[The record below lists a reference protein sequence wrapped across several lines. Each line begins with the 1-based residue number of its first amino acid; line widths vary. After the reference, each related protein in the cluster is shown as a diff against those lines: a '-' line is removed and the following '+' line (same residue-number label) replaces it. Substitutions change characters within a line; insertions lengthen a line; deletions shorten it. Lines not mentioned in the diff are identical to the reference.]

1 ARELLRRHLAAP
13 AFFLFL
19 YVGRAVMVQIGLLGG
34 AYTSMQTTLAAT
46 ARIDELLAIE
56 PSVKDGPDTLAE
68 FRDRIVLRDV
78 AFDYGGERVLAGVSF
93 ASLRR
98 EGVALVGP
106 SGAAKATGAGRRR
119 APDHRLGVPEPM

>member
-1 ARELLRRHLAAP
+1 
-13 AFFLFL
+13 
-19 YVGRAVMVQIGLLGG
+19 MVQVGLLGG
-34 AYTSMQTTLAAT
+34 AFAWMQTTLAAT

-93 ASLRR
+93 EILNG
-98 EGVALVGP
+98 EGVTL
-106 SGAAKATGAGRRR
+106 GAPRR
-119 APDHRLGVPEPM
+119 AGKAPPARPPLPPSHP